1 MYHSDCK
8 FQGSLLLGSASPP
21 RKPPP
26 PPPLNGNR
34 KSLVPQKSQTLTT
47 RRSPSKNLGHAYL
60 DLSSCAV
67 YDADCDHIYET
78 LPCDLDRGE
87 QPDITC
93 SDTKLQDSKEKEEFE
108 EVMDDDL
115 DEDGYLVLTG
125 SEEVEREP
133 PFIESSNNG
142 SDSGTA

>member
-1 MYHSDCK
+1 M
-8 FQGSLLLGSASPP
+8 LLGSASPP

-87 QPDITC
+87 QR
-93 SDTKLQDSKEKEEFE
+93 SDTKLQDAKEEEEFE

-125 SEEVEREP
+125 SVEVEREP
-133 PFIESSNNG
+133 PLIESSNNG

>member
-1 MYHSDCK
+1 MRINHCK

-34 KSLVPQKSQTLTT
+34 KSLAPQKSQTLTT

-87 QPDITC
+87 QRF
-93 SDTKLQDSKEKEEFE
+93 DTKLQDAKEEEEFE

-115 DEDGYLVLTG
+115 DEDGHLVLTG

-133 PFIESSNNG
+133 PLKESSNNG

>member
-1 MYHSDCK
+1 M
-8 FQGSLLLGSASPP
+8 LLGSASPP

-67 YDADCDHIYET
+67 YDTDCDHIYET
-78 LPCDLDRGE
+78 LPCDLGRGE
-87 QPDITC
+87 QPEITR
-93 SDTKLQDSKEKEEFE
+93 SDTKLQDSKEEEEFE
-108 EVMDDDL
+108 EVVDDDL

-133 PFIESSNNG
+133 PLIESSNNG